1 MDKTVSKKIASYPDP
16 IKKKLLYLRELI
28 LDVAKNTEGVGSI
41 EETLKWDQL
50 SYLTSETKSGT
61 TIRIDWRPQ
70 KPDEYAL
77 YVNCKTNLIDQ
88 YTTLFPKEFSYEGNR
103 AIVFNINEKI
113 PEDALRICIQIA
125 LRYHLD
131 KKG

>member
-1 MDKTVSKKIASYPDP
+1 MDKTVNKKIESYPDP
-16 IKKKLLYLRELI
+16 IKKKLLYLRALI
-28 LDVAKNTEGVGSI
+28 LDVAKNTDGVGLI

-61 TIRIDWRPQ
+61 TIRIDWRP
-70 KPDEYAL
+70 KCPDEYAL

-88 YTTLFPKEFSYEGNR
+88 YTTLFPEEFSYEGNR
-103 AIVFNINEKI
+103 AVVFNINKKI
-113 PEDALRICIQIA
+113 PENALRTCIQIA

-131 KKG
+131 KK